1 MKLTLF
7 FALINAANAARLSQD
22 STTDASNEPETPSVP
37 DVPTYDP
44 EDVPAELQ
52 PVDDTEGQIIM
63 SLVEGC
69 PDQVQAMRQCY
80 NEDDATLMS
89 CTNCAWQKLMATQ
102 EGEEEQEC
110 AAQIEAWLEA
120 GTADC
125 ADCAEECSDK
135 VKGVYTC
142 GIPKICGDETPD
154 AAVEIA

>member
-37 DVPTYDP
+37 DVDPADADVPTYDP

-80 NEDDATLMS
+80 NEDDAHQLR
-89 CTNCAWQKLMATQ
+89 L
-102 EGEEEQEC
+102 
-110 AAQIEAWLEA
+110 
-120 GTADC
+120 
-125 ADCAEECSDK
+125 AETYGYPRGGGGARVRCSD
-135 VKGVYTC
+135 
-142 GIPKICGDETPD
+142 
-154 AAVEIA
+154 